1 MTAEYIEK
9 QNSYAA
15 MLLDIAKNKFNS
27 GFVSEIDPVDV
38 TTYRSIIGLW
48 NLKYTEKLNDVFLFM
63 FPNGYNVPDVINGAV
78 ILATLNVNV
87 DEWNLL
93 IQQLNT
99 LPEIIEMKRSGP
111 TESMM
116 MKFVVLPLKI
126 C

>member
-48 NLKYTEKLNDVFLFM
+48 NLKYTEKLNDVFISKTDFK
-63 FPNGYNVPDVINGAV
+63 
-78 ILATLNVNV
+78 
-87 DEWNLL
+87 
-93 IQQLNT
+93 
-99 LPEIIEMKRSGP
+99 KR
-111 TESMM
+111 E
-116 MKFVVLPLKI
+116 
-126 C
+126 